1 VGPLA
6 RTVGDA
12 ALLLEVIASP
22 ALAPPGYAG
31 GDPPPDLRGR
41 TVGLLTQLVE
51 AGCDP
56 EIAGATRAAA
66 ALLESLGAEVRPVEL
81 PRLEHLDAIHTI
93 IQFAEAAA
101 VHRQWIDDQ
110 RPRYE
115 PAVLDRLEAGA
126 ALTARLP

>member
-12 ALLLEVIASP
+12 ALLLEVIAGP

-81 PRLEHLDAIHTI
+81 PRLEHLDAIHPKPSGLEPNYGPTTD
-93 IQFAEAAA
+93 
-101 VHRQWIDDQ
+101 HDCPTQ
-110 RPRYE
+110 RTST
-115 PAVLDRLEAGA
+115 VNDGQ
-126 ALTARLP
+126 